1 MGDYASPDGRKVG
14 VISNMGVLFSD
25 GFGGSAVDTVGRW
38 DVIDGGLGANP
49 TLHGVSLTQGAIGSG
64 VTGMTDAVSGS
75 VLSVTMGTT
84 PNAERWYLSQGAFG
98 GSEDITVILARPAV
112 LTANSVW
119 IGLVEVGPAGIPL
132 LNPNLAN
139 EFTNRGGVEF
149 MKQNSNQAGFIVEAI
164 EDSAGTL
171 ATTGVVAVN
180 APAAAA
186 YFETV
191 MEFHAEDLIASTS
204 TVDSSLGR
212 SSAVARLSS
221 QVPND
226 GRQYKL
232 LMRFRNIGTP
242 GSSSVIQIQRIL
254 VVDSQEFRVEIA
266 SGRGDQVPQKG
277 VPVNIA
283 SPLPVTGSHKLFSAA
298 TTNATS
304 VKTSQGYLLGGLLS
318 NVNAAIRYFKLYNKA
333 SAPVVGTDTPIFTVA
348 IPAGSSTVPGFVNL
362 ENLFGSQGHVFA
374 AGIAYAITGAAPDS
388 DTTAVAANDVIVNLN
403 YL

>member
-1 MGDYASPDGRKVG
+1 MGDYSSPDGRKVG
-14 VISNMGVLFSD
+14 VVSNMGVLFSD
-25 GFGGSAVDTVGRW
+25 GFGGSAVDTAYRW
-38 DVIDGGLGANP
+38 NVIDGGLGANP
-49 TLHGVSLTQGAIGSG
+49 ALNGFSLTQGAIGTG
-64 VTGMTDAVSGS
+64 ITGMTDAVAGS

-84 PNAERWYLSQGAFG
+84 ANAERWYLSQGTFA
-98 GSEDITVILARPAV
+98 GSEDVTVILARPAV
-112 LTANSVW
+112 LAANSVW
-119 IGLVEVGPAGIPL
+119 IGLVEVNKDGIPL

-139 EFTNRGGVEF
+139 DFTNRGGVDF
-149 MKQNSNQAGFIVEAI
+149 MKQASNQTGFIVEAV

-171 ATTGVVAVN
+171 ATTGVVAVG
-180 APAAAA
+180 APAAST

-191 MEFHAEDLIASTS
+191 MEFHAEDIIASTS
-204 TVDSSLGR
+204 TVDSALGR

-232 LMRFRNIGTP
+232 LMRFRNIGAP

-254 VVDSQEFRVEIA
+254 VVDSQEFRVEVA

-277 VPVNIA
+277 VPVNIGA
-283 SPLPVTGSHKLFSAA
+283 PLPVTGSHKLFSAA

-304 VKTSQGYLLGGLLS
+304 VKTTQGFVLGGLLS

-333 SAPVVGTDTPIFTVA
+333 GAPVVGTDTPIFTVA
-348 IPAGSSTVPGFVNL
+348 IPAGTSTVPGYLNL
-362 ENLFGSQGHVFA
+362 ENLFGAHGHLFA
-374 AGIAYAITGAAPDS
+374 AGIAYAITGGAADS
-388 DTTAVAANDVIVNLN
+388 DTTAIGANDVIVNLN